1 MIANRLL
8 SATTKSLPR
17 RALLSASFSNTA
29 ASHQQN
35 IFSKISFIGT
45 GKMAQAMIAPLIS
58 QNLQSPPSICAFD
71 VSEQALE
78 RIEELYPG
86 VQTANSIPDA
96 VQDANLIVYA
106 VKPQN
111 VGKVHAEIRRAKQ
124 ERGAD
129 GVKDD
134 AIILSVAAGTP
145 IAGFVQESTVE
156 KVARSMPN
164 TPAQSKSK
172 VVFFFLPILLFL

>member
-1 MIANRLL
+1 
-8 SATTKSLPR
+8 
-17 RALLSASFSNTA
+17 
-29 ASHQQN
+29 
-35 IFSKISFIGT
+35 
-45 GKMAQAMIAPLIS
+45 MAQAMIAPLIS
-58 QNLQSPPSICAFD
+58 QNLQSPSSICAFD

-86 VQTANSIPDA
+86 VKTANSIPDA

-129 GVKDD
+129 GVKED

-164 TPAQSKSK
+164 TPAQSKLYFIF
-172 VVFFFLPILLFL
+172 VPILLFLWYNLCSNQQMIIWYQTYAQQQ

>member
-1 MIANRLL
+1 
-8 SATTKSLPR
+8 
-17 RALLSASFSNTA
+17 
-29 ASHQQN
+29 
-35 IFSKISFIGT
+35 
-45 GKMAQAMIAPLIS
+45 MAQAMIAPLIS
-58 QNLQSPPSICAFD
+58 QNLQSPTSICAFD

-78 RIEELYPG
+78 RIEALYPG

-129 GVKDD
+129 GVKED

-145 IAGFVQESTVE
+145 ISGFVQESTVE

-164 TPAQSKSK
+164 TPAQSKLYFILFRYYYFCD
-172 VVFFFLPILLFL
+172 VFMCSNQQITIWYQTYAHQQ